1 MFGGGGW
8 GFGFV
13 SSHAICVVGCV
24 GFFLMGCCVF
34 ASLYHIID
42 PLDVSTTNFVGVWYW
57 YVSLFFVLGGFSVGN
72 LLLGGLLLVL

>member
-34 ASLYHIID
+34 ASLYHIFD
-42 PLDVSTTNFVGVWYW
+42 PLDVSSTNFVGVWYW
-57 YVSLFFVLGGFSVGN
+57 YVGFVVLGGFGVCN
-72 LLLGGLLLVL
+72 LLLIGLILVW